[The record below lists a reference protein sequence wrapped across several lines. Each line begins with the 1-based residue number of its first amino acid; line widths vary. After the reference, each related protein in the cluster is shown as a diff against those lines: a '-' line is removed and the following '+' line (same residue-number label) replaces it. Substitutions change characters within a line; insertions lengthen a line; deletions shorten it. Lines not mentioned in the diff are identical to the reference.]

1 MSESFFLPVKEV
13 MTRDPERI
21 EGLATVEDALARMKA
36 RHISSL
42 VVERRDSRDEFGLL
56 LAADIARE
64 VIGRN
69 RPVSRTNV
77 YEMITKPA
85 PAVDADMNIK
95 YAIRHMSRLG
105 LSHCI
110 VLQGRELVGLVT
122 LLDMTVRYVE
132 EAARTCASDRP
143 IGAADL

>member
-21 EGLATVEDALARMKA
+21 DGLATVEEALARMKA

-56 LAADIARE
+56 LVADVARE
-64 VIGRN
+64 VIARN
-69 RPVSRTNV
+69 RPLGRINV
-77 YEMITKPA
+77 YEIMTKPA
-85 PAVDADMNIK
+85 PALDADMNIK
-95 YAIRHMSRLG
+95 YAIRHMARLG

-122 LLDMTVRYVE
+122 LRDMTVRYVE
-132 EAARTCASDRP
+132 ATSRSA
-143 IGAADL
+143 